1 MKTAIHGAT
10 RYGLKV
16 VATLLLAWAAACVCV
31 AANTPIPWMMGPLL
45 AVAGVSTLGGATAS
59 YLPLR
64 HAGQWVIGL
73 ALGLYFTPAVGRLIA
88 SLWWAVVLG
97 VVWALLLGLLF
108 AAWLHRVNQPHI
120 PGLQRATTFF
130 SAAIGGASEMTLLAE
145 RHGGQTALVA
155 AAHSLRVLMVTLSI
169 PFAITF
175 SGAMGVEAAVLR
187 LPDGAVHLPGLLAL
201 GACSGLGI
209 ALMVWLR
216 RANPWFIGALLS
228 SSCLTLADG
237 SLSALPGWLTN
248 AAQLLIGV
256 SLGVRFTPDFLHTA
270 PRWMASVALGT
281 LGLMLL
287 CVGFAGLLALAI
299 DLPMATL
306 VLSTAPGG
314 IAEMA
319 ITAKVLQLGVP
330 VVTAFHVCRLV
341 AVLLLAQGVFARWY
355 GPDARP

>member
-1 MKTAIHGAT
+1 MKTAFRSTALH
-10 RYGLKV
+10 GLKV
-16 VATLLLAWAAACVCV
+16 VATLLLAGAAARVCV
-31 AANTPIPWMMGPLL
+31 ALNTPIPWMMGPML
-45 AVAGVSTLGGATAS
+45 AVAMVSTLGAPTAS

-73 ALGLYFTPAVGRLIA
+73 ALGLYFTPEVGRLIA
-88 SLWWAVVLG
+88 GLWWAVVLG
-97 VVWALLLGLLF
+97 VAWALLLGAGF
-108 AAWLHRVNQPHI
+108 ASWLHRVNQPHM
-120 PGLQRATTFF
+120 PGLQQATTFF
-130 SAAIGGASEMTLLAE
+130 ASAIGGASEMTLLAE
-145 RHGGQTALVA
+145 RHGGHTALVA

-175 SGAMGVEAAVLR
+175 SGVTGVDAAVLQ
-187 LPDGAVHLPGLLAL
+187 PPPGVVNLEGLMVL
-201 GACSGLGI
+201 GVCSGLGI
-209 ALMVWLR
+209 ALMVRLR
-216 RANPWFIGALLS
+216 RANPWFIGALLC
-228 SSCLTLADG
+228 SSCITLAGG

-287 CVGFAGLLALAI
+287 CAGFAGLLALAI
-299 DLPMATL
+299 DLPVATL
-306 VLSTAPGG
+306 VLSTSPGG

-330 VVTAFHVCRLV
+330 VVTAFQVCRLV
-341 AVLLLAQGVFARWY
+341 AVLLLAEGVFARWY
-355 GPDARP
+355 GEKVP